1 MNIEKYQGD
10 KNVINSCRFCFMCRH
25 LSTAGIA
32 SGRESDNPRVRALIA
47 GRILNDP
54 EAIKNP
60 DFAKAVF
67 AADLSAAPRM
77 NCVTHYD
84 EVGLT
89 LALRRDFIAAGN
101 IPAEVAA
108 VRDEAVK
115 AKYAVSGKGDTL
127 FLASGYAPADK
138 AMAKLLGACR
148 TMKGAEA
155 FATLALLGFDKEA
168 KAAFAKFKA
177 AAAGAKTIVTD
188 SASIVLAT
196 REFFKGVKV
205 LHTVEFLAGLKRK
218 AAKKAVKVEYIQS
231 DLLRNYLESDAA
243 CKFFKQSGAAVALYG
258 TNEETSYTVGEISDA
273 LDRIDPVLVGE
284 MAEYCARFAPADKKT
299 VVVAASPVTVKRLA
313 AAGVKALTFGE
324 FAAC

>member
-47 GRILNDP
+47 GRILSDP

-108 VRDEAVK
+108 VRDAAVK
-115 AKYAVSGKGDTL
+115 TKYAVSGKGDTL

-168 KAAFAKFKA
+168 KAAFAKFKE

-188 SASIVLAT
+188 SASVVLAV

-205 LHTVEFLAGLKRK
+205 LHTVEYLAGLKLK
-218 AAKKAVKVEYIQS
+218 AKKGAKVAYIQS

-243 CKFFKQSGAAVALYG
+243 CKFFKKSGAQVELYG

-299 VVVAASPVTVKRLA
+299 VVVAASPLTVKRLA
-313 AAGVKALTFGE
+313 AAGVKAITFGE

>member
-47 GRILNDP
+47 GRMLTDP
-54 EAIKNP
+54 EALKNA
-60 DFAKAVF
+60 DFAKAAF

-89 LALRRDFIAAGN
+89 LAMRRDFIAAGN

-108 VRDEAVK
+108 IRDEAVK
-115 AKYAVSGKGDTL
+115 AKYSVSGKGDTL

-138 AMAKLLGACR
+138 AMAKLLGPCR
-148 TMKGAEA
+148 TMKNAEA
-155 FATLALLGFDKEA
+155 FAVLALLGFDKEA
-168 KAAFAKFKA
+168 KESFAKFKA
-177 AAAGAKTIVTD
+177 AVGEAKTIVTD
-188 SASIVLAT
+188 SSAIVLAT

-205 LHTVEFLAGLKRK
+205 LHTAEYLAGTKP
-218 AAKKAVKVEYIQS
+218 AKKAVNVAYIQS

-243 CKFFKQSGAAVALYG
+243 CKFFKKTGAKVELYG

-299 VVVAASPVTVKRLA
+299 VVVAASPITAKRLA
-313 AAGVKALTFGE
+313 AAGVKVLTFGE

>member
-47 GRILNDP
+47 GRILSDP
-54 EAIKNP
+54 ESVKNP

-84 EVGLT
+84 EVALT

-108 VRDEAVK
+108 IRDELVK
-115 AKYAVSGKGDTL
+115 AKYAATGKGNTL
-127 FLASGYAPADK
+127 FLASGYEPADK
-138 AMAKLLGACR
+138 AMAKLLGSCR
-148 TMKGAEA
+148 TMKGADA
-155 FATLALLGFDKEA
+155 FAVLALLGFDKEA
-168 KAAFAKFKA
+168 KASFAKFKE

-188 SASIVLAT
+188 SSAIVLAT

-205 LHTVEFLAGLKRK
+205 LHTVEYLAGLKLK
-218 AAKKAVKVEYIQS
+218 AKKAVKVAYIQS

-243 CKFFKQSGAAVALYG
+243 CKFFKSFGASVELYG
-258 TNEETSYTVGEISDA
+258 TNEETSYTVGEIA
-273 LDRIDPVLVGE
+273 TVLDRIDPQLIAE
-284 MAEYCARFAPADKKT
+284 MTEYCARFAPTDKKT
-299 VVVAASPVTVKRLA
+299 VVVAASPVTAKLLA
-313 AAGVKALTFGE
+313 AAGVKVLTFGE
-324 FAAC
+324 LAAC

>member
-47 GRILNDP
+47 GRILSDP
-54 EAIKNP
+54 ESIKNP

-84 EVGLT
+84 EIGLT

-115 AKYAVSGKGDTL
+115 AKYAVTGKGDTL

-168 KAAFAKFKA
+168 KAAFAKFKTA
-177 AAAGAKTIVTD
+177 VAGAKTIVTD

-196 REFFKGVKV
+196 REFFKGVRV
-205 LHTVEFLAGLKRK
+205 LHTAEYLAGLKLKAKK
-218 AAKKAVKVEYIQS
+218 AAKVAYIQS
-231 DLLRNYLESDAA
+231 DLFRNYLESDAA
-243 CKFFKQSGAAVALYG
+243 CKFFKKFGAQVELYG
-258 TNEETSYTVGEISDA
+258 TNEETSYTVGEISEA

-284 MAEYCARFAPADKKT
+284 MAEYCGRFAPADKKT

-313 AAGVKALTFGE
+313 AAGVKAITFGE